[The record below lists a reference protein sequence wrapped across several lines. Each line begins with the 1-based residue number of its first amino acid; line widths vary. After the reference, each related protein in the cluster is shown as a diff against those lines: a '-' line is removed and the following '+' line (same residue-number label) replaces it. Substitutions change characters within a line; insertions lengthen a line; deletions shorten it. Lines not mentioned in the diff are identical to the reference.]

1 MIEMRWL
8 TWEDEEYPTIPTHE
22 IQFGRKYD
30 KVRVTKQKLQ
40 YRQKVDITVRAA
52 AAGMW
57 DNESL
62 AKTANMQW
70 SEWRDVPTVVGD
82 DLSCP

>member
-8 TWEDEEYPTIPTHE
+8 TYEEEETLVPPVSQISYGEPF
-22 IQFGRKYD
+22 Q
-30 KVRVTKQKLQ
+30 KVMATKKKLQ
-40 YRQKVDITVRAA
+40 YRQKIDVTVRAA

-62 AKTANMQW
+62 ARTANMQW
-70 SEWRDVPTVVGD
+70 SEWRDVPEVSDGQ
-82 DLSCP
+82 